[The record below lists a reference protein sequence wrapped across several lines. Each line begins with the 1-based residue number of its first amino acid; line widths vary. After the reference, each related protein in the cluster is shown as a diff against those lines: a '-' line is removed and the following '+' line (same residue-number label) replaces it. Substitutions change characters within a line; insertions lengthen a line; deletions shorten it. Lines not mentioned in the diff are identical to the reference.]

1 MNREEELIGFL
12 DREFLSRKEAIEHL
26 EISKQ
31 CFHSLIIR
39 GKITKI
45 KKGSAVLFYRHEIE
59 NRKQDASELRKKYR
73 PFQYTTEGDS
83 Q

>member
-1 MNREEELIGFL
+1 MNRQEELIGFL
-12 DREFLSRKEAIEHL
+12 DREFLSRQEAIEHL
-26 EISKQ
+26 NISKQ
-31 CFHSLIIR
+31 CFHSLVTR

-59 NRKQDASELRKKYR
+59 SRKTDATLLRKKYR
-73 PFQYTTEGDS
+73 PFQHREEDDS